1 MDIKRFYVT
10 EQIGKNQAKTPEGFL
25 VCANTAIAR
34 TGEMVYGPGETDLAV
49 GPDGIVKISRD
60 EDEVFSQETIASFEG
75 KPVVIDH
82 PEGDVTPSNWREL
95 AVGVCTNVRRGSGIE
110 NHLLLAD
117 LLITR
122 QDAIDLLARNPV
134 YEVSCGYDARYA
146 AEGLGRGK
154 QVAIRGNHI
163 ALVENGR
170 CGPICATKDH
180 LSPNLAP
187 CLKNAGTLRSAA
199 GESVYSLPRKTGDQ
213 MANRMKDWLG
223 KMKDALMSGDLEAAK
238 STMDEGAS
246 VMQMTGNPDDNETHT
261 HVHIHAGPPAI
272 TEAAGGLPNTGE
284 TRVSSAS
291 DDASAGNGPTFG
303 GRTFFSDEAIEERF
317 KKTDDSFEEF
327 KKECRDSFQSIK
339 DSMAE
344 MAKSAGMMMGGTN
357 DEAGEAP
364 GGEPDKE
371 IEGELKEEAP
381 PGTGESIMKAKDSAM
396 LEDSFSQTLAMA
408 EILVPGIAVPTFDR
422 AAGKADTY
430 KSICALRR
438 NAVRGVA
445 MTRDGAAL
453 IQRVAGKTIDVDS
466 IPCRDLAPIFRGAAA
481 AKAEQNNAAA
491 TKVSTRDDGFFG
503 VKRTAAPA
511 APKTLAEINALY
523 AKHWEAQGV
532 AK

>member
-34 TGEMVYGPGETDLAV
+34 TGEMIYGPGETDLAV

-60 EDEVFSQETIASFEG
+60 EDQVFSQETIASFEG

-122 QDAIDLLARNPV
+122 QDAIDLLSRNPV

-146 AEGLGRGK
+146 PEGVGRGK
-154 QVAIRGNHI
+154 QVNIRGNHV
-163 ALVENGR
+163 ALVEQGR
-170 CGPICATKDH
+170 CGPVCATKDH

-187 CLKNAGTLRSAA
+187 CVKNAATLRSAA
-199 GESVYSLPRKTGDQ
+199 GQSVYSLPRKTGDK
-213 MANRMKDWLG
+213 MANRMMDWMG
-223 KMKDALMSGDLEAAK
+223 KLRDALNGGDLEAAK

-246 VMQMTGNPDDNETHT
+246 VMEMTGDPANNETHEHI
-261 HVHIHAGPPAI
+261 HVHLGAPAI
-272 TEAAGGLPNTGE
+272 TKAEGDLPNTGE
-284 TRVSSAS
+284 TRVSSAK
-291 DDASAGNGPTFG
+291 DGEGGGPTFG
-303 GRTFFSDEAIEERF
+303 GRVMFTDEALEERF

-327 KKECRDSFQSIK
+327 KKECKDSFQKIS
-339 DSMAE
+339 DSLAE
-344 MAKSAGMMMGGTN
+344 MAKSAGTMVGGAGGATA
-357 DEAGEAP
+357 DEAAD
-364 GGEPDKE
+364 PDKE

-381 PGTGESIMKAKDSAM
+381 PGTGDSIMKAKDSAM
-396 LEDSFSQTLAMA
+396 LEDSFMQTLAMA
-408 EILVPGIAVPTFDR
+408 EILMPGISVPTFDR

-438 NAVRGVA
+438 NAVRGV
-445 MTRDGAAL
+445 MLTRDGAAL
-453 IQRVAGKTIDVDS
+453 VQRVAGKTIDVDS

-491 TKVSTRDDGFFG
+491 TKVSTRDDSFFG
-503 VKRTAAPA
+503 VKRTAVA
-511 APKTLAEINALY
+511 APKTIAEINAQN
-523 AKHWEAQGV
+523 AKHWADHGV
-532 AK
+532 KL